1 MKTLNILFLILISN
15 LGSAQIKVLN
25 NPTTEVR
32 GLIGSIESPS
42 VKLNYKTENGTD
54 TLYIL
59 TFRNQ
64 KYQSIVDYC
73 GIAFNSNKTKLNDL
87 YDLFMSVFK
96 SENINNKTY
105 RVIFELEG
113 KKIAISNMDRNVWL
127 YTEEGYITLSKND
140 INTIFNKN

>member
-1 MKTLNILFLILISN
+1 MILVSN
-15 LGSAQIKVLN
+15 LCYAQIKVLN
-25 NPTTEVR
+25 NPTTEIR
-32 GLIGSIESPS
+32 GVIGVLENPS